1 MYTKRQSLKCKCPIP
16 LHSHF
21 YEGNTLNSFIA
32 FLCFYLLFLGVFIL
46 CGFFFFKSVLDI
58 ICWILAKE
66 DEHLVLLSSLMCTQ
80 IHIHFIFPFSQYDY
94 NLHVWL
100 INYCFTLK
108 FCKRA
113 KNLWAYSNTLNSW
126 LFHYFFL
133 FPCFFFVSGRHSFR
147 NGRALQAPA
156 LIWTDWGWGFCIAI
170 VLEPSFIVT
179 DFSLSLFLI
188 SLFFNWRIIA
198 LQNFVVFCQTST
210 WISHRYILSLLNL
223 PSTSLAIPLL

>member
-1 MYTKRQSLKCKCPIP
+1 MPHSSP
-16 LHSHF
+16 LSCLWRKYFKFF
-21 YEGNTLNSFIA
+21 Y
-32 FLCFYLLFLGVFIL
+32 CFPLFLSSISWSVYTVW
-46 CGFFFFKSVLDI
+46 FFLKKSVLDI

-66 DEHLVLLSSLMCTQ
+66 DKHLVLLSSLICTQ
-80 IHIHFIFPFSQYDY
+80 IHTHFIFPFSRYDH

-100 INYCFTLK
+100 INYCFILK

-113 KNLWAYSNTLNSW
+113 KNLWAYSNTLDSSI
-126 LFHYFFL
+126 FHYFFL
-133 FPCFFFVSGRHSFR
+133 FPCFFFVSGRHSFQ

-156 LIWTDWGWGFCIAI
+156 LIWTDWGWGFCIAT
-170 VLEPSFIVT
+170 VLEHFFIVT

-223 PSTSLAIPLL
+223 LPPPSPNPLL

>member
-1 MYTKRQSLKCKCPIP
+1 MPHSSP
-16 LHSHF
+16 LPFLWRKYFKFF
-21 YEGNTLNSFIA
+21 Y
-32 FLCFYLLFLGVFIL
+32 CFPLFLSSISWSVYTVW
-46 CGFFFFKSVLDI
+46 FFFFKYVLDI

-80 IHIHFIFPFSQYDY
+80 IHTHFIFPFSQYDY

-133 FPCFFFVSGRHSFR
+133 FPCFFFVVSFY
-147 NGRALQAPA
+147 
-156 LIWTDWGWGFCIAI
+156 I
-170 VLEPSFIVT
+170 
-179 DFSLSLFLI
+179 SLSLCCFVFSVCTFL
-188 SLFFNWRIIA
+188 LFFSFFSFADWGKQHLIA
-198 LQNFVVFCQTST
+198 FEKKKKSVTVQWKMGSSV
-210 WISHRYILSLLNL
+210 YIWFS
-223 PSTSLAIPLL
+223 PH